1 MADWNR
7 QIIEEFRA
15 NGGKVGGMF
24 EGATLLLL
32 TTRGRRSGRPHTTPL
47 TYLADGDRLLVF
59 ASNAGGPSD
68 PAWLLNARAD
78 GRVTVEAGTES
89 YEAIAH
95 VLEGEERDR
104 LYALQS
110 ELVPAYAEYQRQT
123 ERVIP
128 VVALYRID
136 PGAMAV
142 GDHLLAVH
150 GELRDELEA
159 LKQEALRAVKCEA
172 LTGEALTGEDV
183 GRRLRAHCF
192 AVCDAL
198 GEHHAKEDGVFPHVQ
213 KRYPGLAPV
222 LDRLRRE
229 HVEVARLK
237 DDIRALVDEADPE
250 TFHAELERMT
260 AELEAHFV
268 YEERELLVAVNTLRP
283 RDLGR

>member
-1 MADWNR
+1 MADWNL

-15 NGGKVGGMF
+15 NEGKVGGPF

-47 TYLADGDRLLVF
+47 TYLADGGRLLVF
-59 ASNAGGPSD
+59 ASNAGGPND
-68 PAWLLNARAD
+68 PAWLLNATAD
-78 GRVTVEAGTES
+78 PRVTVEVGTES
-89 YEAIAH
+89 YEATGH

-128 VVALYRID
+128 VVALYRIQPD
-136 PGAMAV
+136 AIAA

-150 GELRDELEA
+150 GELRAELAA
-159 LKQEALRAVKCEA
+159 LKKEAIGVAK
-172 LTGEALTGEDV
+172 GEDV
-183 GRRLRAHCF
+183 ERRLRAHCF
-192 AVCDAL
+192 SVCDAL
-198 GEHHAKEDGVFPHVQ
+198 GEHHASEDRVFPHVQ

-229 HVEVARLK
+229 HVAVAKLK

-250 TFHAELERMT
+250 RFQAELERMT
-260 AELEAHFV
+260 AELEAHFA
-268 YEERELLVAVNTLRP
+268 YEERELLVAANTLRP

>member
-32 TTRGRRSGRPHTTPL
+32 TTRGRRNGRPHTTPL

-59 ASNAGGPSD
+59 ASNAGGPND
-68 PAWLLNARAD
+68 PAWLLNALAD

-89 YEAIAH
+89 YEATAH

-136 PGAMAV
+136 PEAIAA

-150 GELRDELEA
+150 GELRAELEA
-159 LKQEALRAVKCEA
+159 LKQEAFGAVK
-172 LTGEALTGEDV
+172 GKWEALTGEDV

-198 GEHHAKEDGVFPHVQ
+198 GEHHAKEDEVFPHVQ

-229 HVEVARLK
+229 HVTVARLK
-237 DDIRALVDEADPE
+237 DDIRTLVDEADPE
-250 TFHAELERMT
+250 RFHAELERMT
-260 AELEAHFV
+260 AELEAHFA